1 MCRYLIAY
9 VRYVDDYFACLQES
23 VVEQG
28 MECFAELVRLM
39 FGATAVSAKKLGFG
53 NPLCI
58 LGLTVIVEARGMTC
72 FPSSDKVCKWLRVIK
87 DALSTSRL
95 DPGTASKLAGGLS
108 WAAQNMFD
116 RYYRICT
123 NCSE

>member
-9 VRYVDDYFACLQES
+9 VRYVDDYFACLQAS
-23 VVEQG
+23 VVEHG

-58 LGLTVIVEARGMTC
+58 LGLTVIVDARGMTC

-95 DPGTASKLAGGLS
+95 DPGAASKLAGGLS

-116 RYYRICT
+116 RYYRLCT
-123 NCSE
+123 NCSV